1 VSLGDHIATFEPKYK
16 NIVVMLS
23 RVHTIMWWLESYDF
37 RKVENISGI
46 ALFFEEIEQFFKKY
60 KKYKKINKPVQQS
73 LMYNI
78 TIEDIKSFLND
89 DNRIIKYTEKAR
101 NIKREKE
108 KNELQT
114 KKRKLETLL
123 KNTIETRDAEVL
135 IFQQNYDEKIKLMK
149 NKYEQLTLQI
159 DSFN

>member
-1 VSLGDHIATFEPKYK
+1 LGDHIATFEPKYK

>member
-1 VSLGDHIATFEPKYK
+1 
-16 NIVVMLS
+16 
-23 RVHTIMWWLESYDF
+23 MWWLESYDF

-60 KKYKKINKPVQQS
+60 KKYKKYKKINKPVQQS

-89 DNRIIKYTEKAR
+89 DDRIIKYTEKAR

-123 KNTIETRDAEVL
+123 KNKIETRDAEVL
-135 IFQQNYDEKIKLMK
+135 IFQQNYDEKIELMK